1 MLSFERGVT
10 GWFPA
15 KVVFSLEEMVKVQ
28 ATFQNDKRQECW
40 VELESW
46 KISRSGNM
54 TKNEKCD
61 NQQYFQELYKFIEPV
76 QSSSQQRYQN
86 NDSYSRRN

>member
-1 MLSFERGVT
+1 
-10 GWFPA
+10 
-15 KVVFSLEEMVKVQ
+15 
-28 ATFQNDKRQECW
+28 
-40 VELESW
+40 
-46 KISRSGNM
+46 M
-54 TKNEKCD
+54 TKNEKYD